1 MKLLVLNYL
10 LHTVVRMLSIL
21 LAVLFFVVMGY
32 AIAYALG
39 IEMPFL
45 DEIVGLLN
53 RLFKASP

>member
-1 MKLLVLNYL
+1 
-10 LHTVVRMLSIL
+10 MLSIL